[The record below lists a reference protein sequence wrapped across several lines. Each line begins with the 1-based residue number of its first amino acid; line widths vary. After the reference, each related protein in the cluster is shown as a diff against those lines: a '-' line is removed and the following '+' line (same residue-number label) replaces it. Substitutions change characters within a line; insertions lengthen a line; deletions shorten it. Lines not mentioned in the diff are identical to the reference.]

1 MFHKYNDM
9 FEDHI
14 QYKTELID
22 IKNHLRSCNYELSLS
37 CKIWFEV

>member
-14 QYKTELID
+14 WYQAELID
-22 IKNHLRSCNYELSLS
+22 IKNPFEEL
-37 CKIWFEV
+37 

>member
-1 MFHKYNDM
+1 MFHKYNIM

-22 IKNHLRSCNYELSLS
+22 IKNPFEEL
-37 CKIWFEV
+37 

>member
-14 QYKTELID
+14 WYKTELID
-22 IKNHLRSCNYELSLS
+22 IKNTFEEL
-37 CKIWFEV
+37 